1 MATVKLPYGKRFQ
14 EANIDDARI
23 QGVLTSKLEEY
34 TAPASQWDLVKEA
47 LDHPIG
53 TPKLEEMAVGKDNIV
68 ILCSDHT
75 RPVPSKIIIP
85 QMLERIR
92 QGNPD
97 AKITLLIGTGCH
109 RETTKEELRAKFGDE
124 IMDNE
129 NIYVHDCEDEALLV
143 NVGTLPSGGEIIVNK
158 IAAEADLLVSEGFI
172 EPHFFAGYSGGR
184 KSVFPGCCSRKTVM
198 YNHNAEFIDS
208 PFSRTGV
215 LKDNPIHRDMIYAA
229 RKLELVFIC
238 NVIINAAKEI
248 IHCVAGDL
256 EEAHESGTEWLKDY
270 AGVDRKEADI
280 VLTSNGGYPLDQNIY
295 QAVKSMTAAEAC
307 VKEGGVII
315 VSSESSDGVGG
326 DGFLKSFR
334 EQPDEAAMMAEFLKT
349 PKEETIADQWQS
361 QIFARVLMRARVIFI
376 SEVDDQTVRDLHMI
390 PAKTLEE
397 AMQIADELT
406 AKDASVT
413 VIPDG
418 VAVIVK

>member
-1 MATVKLPYGKRFQ
+1 MAIVKLPYGKKFQ
-14 EANIDDARI
+14 EAEIEDSKI
-23 QGVLTSKLEEY
+23 QGILVSKLEEY
-34 TAPASQWDLVKEA
+34 TAPLSQWDLVKEA
-47 LDHPIG
+47 LDNPIG
-53 TPKLEEMAVGKDNIV
+53 TKKLEELAVGKNKV
-68 ILCSDHT
+68 VVLCSDHT

-92 QGNPD
+92 KGNPD
-97 AKITLLIGTGCH
+97 ADITLLIGTGCH
-109 RETTKEELRAKFGDE
+109 RGTTKDELKNKFGEE
-124 IMDNE
+124 IFNKE
-129 NIYVHDCEDEALLV
+129 KIYVHDSEDESMLV
-143 NVGTLPSGGEIIVNK
+143 NVGTLPSGGEIVVNK

-184 KSVFPGCCSRKTVM
+184 KSVFPGCCARKTVM

-208 PFSRTGV
+208 PYSRTGV
-215 LKDNPIHRDMIYAA
+215 LKDNPIHRDMVFAA
-229 RKLELVFIC
+229 RKLKLIFIC
-238 NVIINAAKEI
+238 NVVINAAKEV

-270 AGVDRKEADI
+270 AGVERKEADI

-326 DGFLKSFR
+326 DGFLKSFK
-334 EQPDEAAMMAEFLKT
+334 EQPDENAMMAEFLNT
-349 PKEETIADQWQS
+349 PKDETIADQWQS
-361 QIFARVLMRARVIFI
+361 QIFARVLLRARVIFI

-390 PAKTLEE
+390 PAKDLND
-397 AMQIADELT
+397 AMAKAYEIAG
-406 AKDASVT
+406 KDATVT

>member
-1 MATVKLPYGKRFQ
+1 MALVKLPYGKKFQ
-14 EANIDDARI
+14 EAEIEDSKI
-23 QGVLTSKLEEY
+23 QGILVSKLEEY
-34 TAPASQWDLVKEA
+34 TAPLSQWDLVKEA
-47 LDHPIG
+47 LDNPIG
-53 TPKLEEMAVGKDNIV
+53 TKKLEELAVGKNKV
-68 ILCSDHT
+68 VVLCSDHT

-92 QGNPD
+92 KGNPD
-97 AKITLLIGTGCH
+97 ADITLLIGTGCH
-109 RETTKEELRAKFGDE
+109 RGTTQDELKNKFGEE
-124 IMDNE
+124 IYNKE
-129 NIYVHDCEDEALLV
+129 KIYVHDSEDESMLV

-208 PFSRTGV
+208 PHSRTGV
-215 LKDNPIHRDMIYAA
+215 LKDNPIHRDMVFAA
-229 RKLELVFIC
+229 RQLKLIFIC
-238 NVIINAAKEI
+238 NVVINAAKEV

-270 AGVDRKEADI
+270 AGVERKEADI

-315 VSSESSDGVGG
+315 VASESSDGVGG
-326 DGFLKSFR
+326 DGFLKSFK
-334 EQPDEAAMMAEFLKT
+334 EQPDENAMMAEFLNT

-361 QIFARVLMRARVIFI
+361 QIFARVLLRARVIFI
-376 SEVDDQTVRDLHMI
+376 SEVDDETVRDLHMI
-390 PAKTLEE
+390 PAKNLEE
-397 AMQIADELT
+397 AMTKAYEIAG
-406 AKDASVT
+406 KDATVT

>member
-1 MATVKLPYGKRFQ
+1 MALVKLPYGKKFQ
-14 EANIDDARI
+14 EAEIEDSKI
-23 QGVLTSKLEEY
+23 QGILVSKLEEY
-34 TAPASQWDLVKEA
+34 TAPLSQWDLVKEA
-47 LDHPIG
+47 LDNPIG
-53 TPKLEEMAVGKDNIV
+53 TKKLEELAVGKNKV
-68 ILCSDHT
+68 VVLCSDHT

-92 QGNPD
+92 KGNPD
-97 AKITLLIGTGCH
+97 ADITLLIGTGCH
-109 RETTKEELRAKFGDE
+109 RGTTQDELKNKFGEE
-124 IMDNE
+124 IYNKE
-129 NIYVHDCEDEALLV
+129 KIYVHDSEDESMLV

-208 PFSRTGV
+208 PHSRTGV
-215 LKDNPIHRDMIYAA
+215 LKDNPIHRDMVFAA
-229 RKLELVFIC
+229 RQLKLIFIC
-238 NVIINAAKEI
+238 NVVINAAKEV

-270 AGVDRKEADI
+270 AGVERKEADI

-315 VSSESSDGVGG
+315 VASESSDGVGG
-326 DGFLKSFR
+326 DGFLKSFK
-334 EQPDEAAMMAEFLKT
+334 EQPDENAMMAEFLNT
-349 PKEETIADQWQS
+349 QKEETIADQWQS
-361 QIFARVLMRARVIFI
+361 QIFARVLLRARVIFI
-376 SEVDDQTVRDLHMI
+376 SEVDDETVRDLHMI
-390 PAKTLEE
+390 PAKNLEE
-397 AMQIADELT
+397 AMTKAYEIAG
-406 AKDASVT
+406 KDATVT